1 VELVFCNLHQGME
14 IRPADLIFDPTL
26 ACCGLAA
33 FCHATV
39 SGLVRDI

>member
-1 VELVFCNLHQGME
+1 VELVLLDLPEGME

-33 FCHATV
+33 YLPRHR
-39 SGLVRDI
+39 LRPVRDI